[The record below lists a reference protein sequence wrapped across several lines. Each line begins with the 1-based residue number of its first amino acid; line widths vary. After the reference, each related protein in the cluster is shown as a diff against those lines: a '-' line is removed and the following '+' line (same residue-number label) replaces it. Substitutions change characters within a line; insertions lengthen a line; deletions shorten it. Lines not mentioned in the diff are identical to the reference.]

1 MSSSDRLNP
10 QQLQMFMPARELHN
24 LIVDYPDDPGEDVIQ
39 RSLIE
44 SRVRRISPG
53 QSENLGVKE
62 GSTIYESIHDEGV
75 KEPVELLF
83 TNWQGDIWVEGHH
96 WPAENLE
103 AARRDRRPILVEG
116 HHRVASA
123 MDIDP
128 TMEVPV
134 TYVE

>member
-1 MSSSDRLNP
+1 MSSSDRLNH
-10 QQLQMFMPARELHN
+10 QQLAMFMPARELRGR
-24 LIVDYPDDPGEDVIQ
+24 IPDYPDDPGEDAIQ

-62 GSTIYESIHDEGV
+62 GSTLYESIHDEGV

-83 TNWQGDIWVEGHH
+83 ANWQGDT

-116 HHRVASA
+116 HHRAASA

-134 TYVE
+134 TYDE

>member
-1 MSSSDRLNP
+1 MSSRDRLWSQQFNH
-10 QQLQMFMPARELHN
+10 QQLQMFMPAGELRN
-24 LIVDYPDDPGEDVIQ
+24 RIVDYPDDPGEDAIQ

-62 GSTIYESIHDEGV
+62 GSTLYESIHDEGV

-83 TNWQGDIWVEGHH
+83 TNRQGDI

-116 HHRVASA
+116 HHRAASA

-134 TYVE
+134 TYDE

>member
-1 MSSSDRLNP
+1 MSSSDTCNP
-10 QQLQMFMPARELHN
+10 QQFQHHQLQMFMPAGELRN
-24 LIVDYPDDPGEDVIQ
+24 RIVDYPDDPGEDAIQ

-62 GSTIYESIHDEGV
+62 GSTLYESIRDEGV

-83 TNWQGDIWVEGHH
+83 TNRQGDI

-116 HHRVASA
+116 HHRAASA

-134 TYVE
+134 IYDE